1 MKISAVAVASSNIKE
16 TVKFYTLLGFKFEN
30 FKEDEQHL
38 EPITP
43 DGSARLMID
52 SVEMIESILGYK
64 PVPSN
69 HSNFAIE
76 YESAEKVNEAAKKLT
91 DNGYTLTKEPWDA
104 FWGQRY
110 CVAKDPDGY
119 LIDLYAKL

>member
-1 MKISAVAVASSNIKE
+1 MKIDAVAVTSSNIKE
-16 TVKFYTLLGFKFEN
+16 TVKFYTLLGFNFRD

-38 EPITP
+38 EPTTP

-52 SVEMIESILGYK
+52 SIKMIESILGYK
-64 PVPSN
+64 PKPSN

-76 YESAEKVNEAAKKLT
+76 YDSAEKVNEVAKKLT
-91 DNGYTLTKEPWDA
+91 DNGYILVKEPWNA

-119 LIDLYAKL
+119 LIDLYARI